1 MSLKEATPE
10 NKRTILL
17 PTVQEF
23 RMIDRRVQILRTV
36 ASRGTVT
43 AAADALGYTPSA
55 ISHQLRT
62 LSRDLG
68 IRLLEP
74 DGRRVQLTL
83 AARLLL
89 RGADELSIRWEE
101 LLAELATVSGES
113 RGRLT
118 MCGFSTASALM
129 PAAASAVKQ
138 AHPYTTVRI
147 VEANPEECFDLLLT
161 EHADLAVV
169 VATSGTPSLTDK
181 RFEQQ
186 SLLDDPLDLLVH
198 VDHRFASRRSV
209 PMEETAQENW
219 ILDRVGRPYR
229 NLVVAACTY
238 AGFTPT
244 VAHEAVEWDT
254 GAALVGAG
262 LGVAMVPRLARLPA
276 DDRIV
281 RVPLAGEPTPA
292 RHVLTAVR
300 RGSAEQPVIRT
311 ALAALRDV
319 AAQVVG

>member
-89 RGADELSIRWEE
+89 R
-101 LLAELATVSGES
+101 V
-113 RGRLT
+113 
-118 MCGFSTASALM
+118 
-129 PAAASAVKQ
+129 P
-138 AHPYTTVRI
+138 
-147 VEANPEECFDLLLT
+147 
-161 EHADLAVV
+161 
-169 VATSGTPSLTDK
+169 TS
-181 RFEQQ
+181 
-186 SLLDDPLDLLVH
+186 
-198 VDHRFASRRSV
+198 
-209 PMEETAQENW
+209 
-219 ILDRVGRPYR
+219 
-229 NLVVAACTY
+229 
-238 AGFTPT
+238 
-244 VAHEAVEWDT
+244 
-254 GAALVGAG
+254 
-262 LGVAMVPRLARLPA
+262 
-276 DDRIV
+276 
-281 RVPLAGEPTPA
+281 
-292 RHVLTAVR
+292 
-300 RGSAEQPVIRT
+300 
-311 ALAALRDV
+311 
-319 AAQVVG
+319 